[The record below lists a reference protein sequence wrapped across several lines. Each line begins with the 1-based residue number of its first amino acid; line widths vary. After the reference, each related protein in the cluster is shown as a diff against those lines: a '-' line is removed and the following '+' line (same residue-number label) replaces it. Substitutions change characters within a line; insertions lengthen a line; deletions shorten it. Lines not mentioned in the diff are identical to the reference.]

1 MSKHELTQYEIE
13 QSRILE
19 SFKPDSKLMLK
30 YFVQFYLILILI
42 VGSISLFTLF
52 IWYAADGFDIDL
64 ATILGIVIG
73 TVILL
78 IALIG
83 SVLIP
88 FYINS
93 INYTLTTH
101 EVIVNKG
108 IITKSQKVVSFRNI
122 TNFNQRI
129 GPFDRLIGGENFGTV
144 AIETAGMSGQK
155 ARPEQKMEG
164 VVPVRELT
172 ARLRAILMKMKG
184 QAAVTADME
193 TAPALE
199 EEELLKQILAT
210 LKDISNK
217 I

>member
-1 MSKHELTQYEIE
+1 MDKHELTQSEIE
-13 QSRILE
+13 QSTILE
-19 SFKPDSKLMLK
+19 SFKPDSRLMKK
-30 YFVQFYLILILI
+30 YFVEFYLLVILI
-42 VGSISLFTLF
+42 VGGIGSVITL
-52 IWYAADGFDIDL
+52 IWFFDDTLDKEI
-64 ATILGIVIG
+64 ATIIGIVVG
-73 TVILL
+73 TVILS

-108 IITKSQKVVSFRNI
+108 IITKSQKVVNFRNI

-129 GPFDRLIGGENFGTV
+129 GPFDRLIGGDNFGTI

-155 ARPEQKMEG
+155 ARPEQRLEG

-199 EEELLKQILAT
+199 EEDLLKQILAT
-210 LKDISNK
+210 LKDISSK

>member
-1 MSKHELTQYEIE
+1 MDKHELTQSEIG
-13 QSRILE
+13 QSTILE
-19 SFKPDSKLMLK
+19 SFKPDSRLMK
-30 YFVQFYLILILI
+30 IYFVQFYLLLILI
-42 VGSISLFTLF
+42 VGGIGSIITIIWFFDDTL
-52 IWYAADGFDIDL
+52 DKDI
-64 ATILGIVIG
+64 AIIISIVVG
-73 TVILL
+73 TVILS

-101 EVIVNKG
+101 EVIVSKG
-108 IITKSQKVVSFRNI
+108 IITRSKKVVNFRNI
-122 TNFNQRI
+122 TNFNQKI
-129 GPFDRLIGGENFGTV
+129 GPFDRLIGGDNFGTI

-155 ARPEQKMEG
+155 ARPEQKLEG

-172 ARLRAILMKMKG
+172 SRLRAILMKMKG

-199 EEELLKQILAT
+199 EEELLKQILDT
-210 LKDISNK
+210 LKDISSK